1 MEISFSILSNNQQRE
16 KKKQSPR
23 YVLFFFFFFN
33 LNGSLTQSLWMQAGQ
48 IFHDW
53 AQLPISRE
61 EFLRKQAPLQEKYF
75 QKCRP
80 LPGVRELLEGLAG
93 ARTSM
98 GVRTGTLAGM
108 GMGREKEKEDEEE
121 EQQQPQVHLALATS
135 SHRGNFSLKTAHM
148 ADLFE
153 VFAPERRLLGDD
165 PRIPKGRG
173 KPAPDIY
180 LQALK
185 TINEGIAKKR
195 MEAGRT
201 GVMGGGEGVRG
212 SERGSRHYPD
222 HHLRPVLPEECLVF
236 EDSVPGVEA
245 GRRAGMQ
252 VVWCPHPGLLREYE
266 GKEELVL
273 AGMAGLGKTHH
284 EEEGESKDREQK
296 KVDLQEYLH
305 CEELD
310 MFFSD
315 EELSKLKAARLGQ
328 PGQLGDGWARLL
340 GSLENFPYE
349 HYGMRP

>member
-1 MEISFSILSNNQQRE
+1 
-16 KKKQSPR
+16 
-23 YVLFFFFFFN
+23 
-33 LNGSLTQSLWMQAGQ
+33 
-48 IFHDW
+48 
-53 AQLPISRE
+53 
-61 EFLRKQAPLQEKYF
+61 
-75 QKCRP
+75 
-80 LPGVRELLEGLAG
+80 
-93 ARTSM
+93 
-98 GVRTGTLAGM
+98 
-108 GMGREKEKEDEEE
+108 
-121 EQQQPQVHLALATS
+121 
-135 SHRGNFSLKTAHM
+135 M

-185 TINEGIAKKR
+185 TINEGIAKR
-195 MEAGRT
+195 RLEAGRT
-201 GVMGGGEGVRG
+201 GATGIGEGVRG

-310 MFFSD
+310 RFFSE
-315 EELSKLKAARLGQ
+315 EELSRLKAARLGQ